1 MSRISLAL
9 LSVVVLAACGESGQP
24 LEATRTATPT
34 SRKAAADG
42 YTDSYFTPING
53 VRFVP
58 CANGGL
64 GDVVDISGRVHRV
77 EHVTENAN
85 GFHIVLHANP
95 TNVKGVGRRTGDV
108 YQANGVFNA
117 SFNVGPGETQT
128 VRDVF
133 QLIGPGPDNNLTI
146 TFREYH
152 YTINANGELV
162 VSNVEAF
169 SVECT

>member
-9 LSVVVLAACGESGQP
+9 LSIVTLAACGEASQP
-24 LEATRTATPT
+24 LASTRTATPT
-34 SRKAAADG
+34 ARGAAVTN
-42 YTDSYFTPING
+42 TDSYFTPVSG

-64 GDVVDISGRVHRV
+64 GDIVDIKGRVHRV
-77 EHVTENAN
+77 EHITETEN
-85 GFHIVLHANP
+85 GFHVVLHANP
-95 TNVKGVGRRTGDV
+95 TNVTGVGRRTGDT
-108 YQANGVFNA
+108 YQANGVFNL
-117 SFNVGPGETQT
+117 SFNVGPGQTET

-133 QLIGPGPDNNLTI
+133 QLVGPGPNNNLTI

-162 VSNVEAF
+162 VLNQEAF

>member
-9 LSVVVLAACGESGQP
+9 LSVVMLAACGEAGQP
-24 LEATRTATPT
+24 LEATRTTAPT
-34 SRKAAADG
+34 SRKSAETF
-42 YTDSYFTPING
+42 TDSYFTPAGG

-64 GDVVDISGRVHRV
+64 GDVVDLSGRVHRV
-77 EHVTENAN
+77 EHVTETEN
-85 GFHIVLHANP
+85 GYHIVLHANP
-95 TNVKGVGRRTGDV
+95 TNVVGIGRRTGDR
-108 YQANGVFNA
+108 YQANGVFNL
-117 SFNVGPGETQT
+117 SLNVGPGETAT

-133 QLIGPGPDNNLTI
+133 QLVGPGPNNNLTI
-146 TFREYH
+146 TFRDYH

-162 VSNVEAF
+162 VLKEEAF